1 MNAET
6 LNIESARRTTA
17 DDIFERL
24 RADIVS
30 LQLPP
35 GTKLSEAEVARKFD
49 VSRQPVREAFIR
61 LGNMNLVQIQPQR
74 ATIVRRISR
83 SEILEA
89 RFIRTAVETEIVRR
103 ACKAYTPAQEK
114 AFESNLEQQQAAV
127 LAMDLDRFNTADYA
141 FHRLICVTAGCEFA
155 FKTIA
160 ENKVY
165 VDRLCMLS
173 LSSKAGQQEVYDD
186 HVEIFER
193 LRAGDEEGLVA
204 ATRLHLSRLNETLDQ
219 AQQQYPAYFED

>member
-6 LNIESARRTTA
+6 LSLVAARRTTA
-17 DDIFERL
+17 DDIFEKL

-30 LQLPP
+30 LDLPP

-61 LGNMNLVQIQPQR
+61 LGNMKLLRIQPQR

-89 RFIRTAVETEIVRR
+89 RFIRTAVETEIMRL
-103 ACKAYTPAQEK
+103 ACERYRPVDEK
-114 AFESNLEQQQAAV
+114 RFKSNLKQQKAAA
-127 LAMDLDRFNTADYA
+127 LAIDSDRFNALDYE
-141 FHRLICVTAGCEFA
+141 FHRLICETAGCEFA

-173 LSSKAGQQEVYDD
+173 LSSKAGRQEVYED
-186 HVEIFER
+186 HVEIFAR
-193 LRAGDEEGLVA
+193 LRAGDEAGLIA
-204 ATRLHLSRLNETLDQ
+204 ATRLHLSRLNDTLDY
-219 AQQQYPAYFED
+219 AEQQYPDYFED